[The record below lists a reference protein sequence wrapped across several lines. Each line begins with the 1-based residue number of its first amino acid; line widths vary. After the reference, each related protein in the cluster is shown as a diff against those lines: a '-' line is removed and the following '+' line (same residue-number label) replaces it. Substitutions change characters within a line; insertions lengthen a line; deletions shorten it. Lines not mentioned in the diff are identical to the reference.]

1 MDILINVNNITS
13 IKIKPK
19 MENYIYEW
27 LPSVPEKR
35 IFFGLYKI
43 NDGHKEG
50 FYEFGEYEKSWIGG
64 GGLISEEY
72 LNTPP
77 LIIDWDVKKV
87 FILPEIEIRFKNG
100 DHLVK
105 YFDTI
110 KDANIFVN
118 KIELSSNDKFERIEL
133 I

>member
-19 MENYIYEW
+19 RENCRYEW

-50 FYEFGEYEKSWIGG
+50 FYEFGDYEISCFGSR
-64 GGLISEEY
+64 GGLMSEEY

-77 LIIDWDVKKV
+77 LIIDLDEKKV
-87 FILPEIEIRFKNG
+87 YNLPEIEIRFKNG

-105 YFDTI
+105 HFDTI
-110 KDANIFVN
+110 KDANIFVS
-118 KIELSSNDKFERIEL
+118 KIELASKDRFERIEN
-133 I
+133 